1 MLWKNIIQSHMRSRF
16 LVAATAVGIVVVGTA
31 LRTMWLRSDPP
42 AYRPIGI
49 IWHDEGAWA
58 HNARNRA
65 LFGTWRTDNWN
76 PVFVTPVFTALE
88 YATFRVAGVGTWQAR
103 LVPAASGI
111 LAVIALMVGLRTIAN
126 ARTALVGG
134 FLLST
139 NYVFVMWN
147 RAALIESTMVALMV
161 LAWAIYAIAERRPA
175 WGLAAGVIVALAW
188 FTKAAAAFFVGAVVL
203 DLCLSWYE
211 RARTRVDRAH
221 WAPVLVLVGLAG
233 TLLIG
238 CVFFVLPNWREY
250 VFYNWQMSVVRKPD
264 YTLRALLDRVSW
276 LPVVQGTFSRMW
288 PVFMVGMIGLLAVA
302 SGWRQARPAERLLAL
317 WVLLGLAELGVHDS
331 GNERRY
337 LMFVPPVIA
346 LAALRLTSPVQS
358 EVAVAARPTRSDT
371 LISAGLVLFIAYL
384 VAGSGLRLLLEQEV
398 MAGHLST
405 AVRTAAAVALAGAA
419 ISLARPDL
427 TITRLLQWQPAPVLT
442 PVLLA
447 VAVAWNVPDYVG
459 YLRHRGELNY
469 EASVALGERLSPDTV
484 VHGKLAN
491 GLSLENRVRPVFVGN
506 GFGNYDDRL
515 TRDDVKYL
523 LTYDLPRVGYESS
536 DGSGLIQE
544 ILAHYP
550 QRRVVATF
558 EVDETPG
565 PDRAVLIEKVPGA
578 DDVPGRDAHGRD

>member
-1 MLWKNIIQSHMRSRF
+1 
-16 LVAATAVGIVVVGTA
+16 
-31 LRTMWLRSDPP
+31 
-42 AYRPIGI
+42 
-49 IWHDEGAWA
+49 
-58 HNARNRA
+58 
-65 LFGTWRTDNWN
+65 
-76 PVFVTPVFTALE
+76 
-88 YATFRVAGVGTWQAR
+88 
-103 LVPAASGI
+103 
-111 LAVIALMVGLRTIAN
+111 
-126 ARTALVGG
+126 
-134 FLLST
+134 
-139 NYVFVMWN
+139 
-147 RAALIESTMVALMV
+147 
-161 LAWAIYAIAERRPA
+161 
-175 WGLAAGVIVALAW
+175 
-188 FTKAAAAFFVGAVVL
+188 
-203 DLCLSWYE
+203 
-211 RARTRVDRAH
+211 
-221 WAPVLVLVGLAG
+221 
-233 TLLIG
+233 
-238 CVFFVLPNWREY
+238 
-250 VFYNWQMSVVRKPD
+250 
-264 YTLRALLDRVSW
+264 
-276 LPVVQGTFSRMW
+276 
-288 PVFMVGMIGLLAVA
+288 
-302 SGWRQARPAERLLAL
+302 
-317 WVLLGLAELGVHDS
+317 
-331 GNERRY
+331 
-337 LMFVPPVIA
+337 
-346 LAALRLTSPVQS
+346 
-358 EVAVAARPTRSDT
+358 
-371 LISAGLVLFIAYL
+371 
-384 VAGSGLRLLLEQEV
+384 